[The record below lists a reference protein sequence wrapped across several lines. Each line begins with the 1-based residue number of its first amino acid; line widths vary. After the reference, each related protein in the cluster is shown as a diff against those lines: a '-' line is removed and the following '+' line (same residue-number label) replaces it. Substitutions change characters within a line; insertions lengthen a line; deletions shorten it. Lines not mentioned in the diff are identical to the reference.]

1 MAVTVMYASVSDVL
15 RTICR
20 CKETAEADPSSKRS
34 AFDDGDTLY
43 IRGDNHLLMVDLGV
57 GTSLFKIGK

>member
-20 CKETAEADPSSKRS
+20 CKEAAEADPSFKRS
-34 AFDDGDTLY
+34 ASDDGDTLY
-43 IRGDNHLLMVDLGV
+43 IRGDNHLLMVDL
-57 GTSLFKIGK
+57 